1 MATTYNNAQIGVVD
15 ASGNLNVIYPIT
27 KATNVAYKSTN
38 VDVALTSLTNNK
50 ASKKWTYHGAVSSIK
65 GYTTIPSSASE
76 ILIRCGN
83 AAAEAVTFS
92 SYIFPADEDNYY
104 VYNDPDAAS
113 HINITQYTYSNR
125 RLTFLNSA
133 YGIGKIYV
141 YYR

>member
-1 MATTYNNAQIGVVD
+1 MATNKYNSEIGIVD
-15 ASGNLNVIYPIT
+15 SSGNLNIIYPIT
-27 KATNVAYKSTN
+27 RATNVAYKSTN
-38 VDVALTSLTNNK
+38 VDTVLTSLSNNK
-50 ASKKWTYHGAVSSIK
+50 ASKKWKYHGAVSTLN

-76 ILIRCGN
+76 ILVRCGN
-83 AAAEAVTFS
+83 SAAEAVTFS

-104 VYNDPDAAS
+104 VYNDPNATS
-113 HINITQYTYSNR
+113 STNITKYTYSDR

>member
-38 VDVALTSLTNNK
+38 VDTVLTSLSNNK
-50 ASKKWTYHGAVSSIK
+50 ASKKWTFKAEVGSVN

-76 ILIRCGN
+76 ILIRFGN
-83 AAAEAVTFS
+83 VANVSVTLN

-104 VYNDPDAAS
+104 VYYDSTAAS
-113 HINITQYTYSNR
+113 YINITHYTYSNR
-125 RLTFLNSA
+125 RLTFLKSTN
-133 YGIGKIYV
+133 GIGRIFA